1 MSTIEIQKSRYRI
14 EPNQQGGFTLD
25 GGDDRCRVCV
35 RLKRAYW
42 EVGLE
47 GSHDFSSL
55 SYFSLVQTRHV
66 IDTIT
71 RLTLSGL
78 RMKNGAEAP
87 YRFRNWMIQKT
98 TGSIVKAV
106 LPTME
111 EIRSDHAD
119 QKIVDIQRKVFAA
132 NFSVSGLLMNPHFY
146 EVADRFLL
154 EDIVRYRA
162 AAIAVN
168 VFGETF
174 GKSILARK
182 TAHHSLVSFAEFL
195 QLGSDEIQSVCDPL
209 QNWRR
214 LFSYNGK
221 TYPNLNRTL
230 DHLPGGVS
238 GNLLP
243 NLAQHRLGRVF
254 NDRVELIVTL
264 LAEGCNFRHNR
275 HVFQFA
281 TRAEIVEAMNKVS
294 TALQRPLSHR
304 HTAHL
309 DTFVRFLSDYPDPHR
324 GSILGLAN
332 KAIAFHEEIAS
343 NACFPRS
350 EHLGDSEMARPPIPI
365 PSTPGLRFLDTSE
378 AIYNESVLMG
388 HCIASYIEPARQGQ
402 CFLFHYDHA
411 NESASIEVSAHG
423 YVTQSYGPRNS
434 DNAAARRA
442 RVLLAKWAN
451 NFPTPVKKP
460 KDRPIADETPF

>member
-1 MSTIEIQKSRYRI
+1 
-14 EPNQQGGFTLD
+14 
-25 GGDDRCRVCV
+25 
-35 RLKRAYW
+35 LKQTYW
-42 EVGLE
+42 EVELE
-47 GSHDFSSL
+47 DSDDLNSL
-55 SYFSLVQTRHV
+55 SFFSIVQTRQI

-78 RMKNGAEAP
+78 RMRNGAEAP
-87 YRFRNWMIQKT
+87 CRFRNWMIQKT

-106 LPTME
+106 LPIME
-111 EIRSDHAD
+111 KIRSVQVD
-119 QKIVDIQRKVFAA
+119 QKIIDIQRKVFAA
-132 NFSVSGLLMNPHFY
+132 NFWVSRLLMNPHFF
-146 EVADRFLL
+146 EVANRFLL

-168 VFGETF
+168 VFGDDVSNSLRAQKNGYISPASF
-174 GKSILARK
+174 MGIL
-182 TAHHSLVSFAEFL
+182 E
-195 QLGSDEIQSVCDPL
+195 LGSDEIQSVCDTI
-209 QNWRR
+209 QNWRS

-238 GNLLP
+238 SNLLP
-243 NLAQHRLGRVF
+243 YLARYRLPRVF

-281 TRAEIVEAMNKVS
+281 TRAEIVQAMNKVS
-294 TALQRPLSHR
+294 SALQRPLSHR
-304 HTAHL
+304 YTANL

-324 GSILGLAN
+324 GSILGLAD

-343 NACFPRS
+343 NAYFPPS
-350 EHLGDSEMARPPIPI
+350 ADLGANEMARPPIPI
-365 PSTPGLRFLDTSE
+365 PSAPGLRFLDTSE
-378 AIYNESVLMG
+378 AIYNESVLME
-388 HCIASYIEPARQGQ
+388 HCIANYIEPARQGK
-402 CFLFHYDHA
+402 CFLFHYEHG

-423 YVTQSYGPRNS
+423 YVTQAYGPRNS

-442 RVLLAKWAN
+442 RVLLSRWAR
-451 NFPTPVKKP
+451 NFPTPVKMLN
-460 KDRPIADETPF
+460 DVETTEESPF